1 MKISEV
7 IEELQKIH
15 GKHGDLDVLV
25 LNEGKGSYVYDEVD
39 PLFIEKECLQDLTG
53 FGVDYPELSK
63 MVVVL

>member
-15 GKHGDLDVLV
+15 GKLGDLDVLV
-25 LNEGKGSYVYDEVD
+25 MNEGKSSYVYDEVD

-53 FGVDYPELSK
+53 LGVDYPELSK